1 MIEWNRDIANYIQLA
16 VVIIFFLL
24 LIIKRKDLGEG
35 ILYFILA
42 AGIVVGADSYILLMR
57 TLNSNFNSFPIY
69 SVAVN
74 LFVFLFYFL
83 YLRSI
88 LTQQI
93 SRQIN
98 FVTIVLFI
106 ATYIIF
112 AIVNKEFFTR
122 FPFNFYFAEL
132 VLLLINIFMVLR
144 EIFNSDKILNIKS
157 YYPIWACIGLMALY
171 LGITPLLIISHSVL
185 KLMTVNIFFII
196 LFLINIIG
204 YSIMIAG
211 IFFGNKLKKTR
222 EPLRN

>member
-1 MIEWNRDIANYIQLA
+1 MEWNRDIASYIQLA

-24 LIIKRKDLGEG
+24 LIVKRKNLGEG
-35 ILYFILA
+35 ILFFILA
-42 AGIVVGADSYILLMR
+42 AGIVVGADSYILTMR
-57 TLNSNFNSFPIY
+57 LLNSNFNSVPIY
-69 SVAVN
+69 SIAVN
-74 LFVFLFYFL
+74 FFVFLLYFL
-83 YLRSI
+83 YLRNI
-88 LTQQI
+88 LTNQL

-98 FVTIVLFI
+98 FISIVLFI
-106 ATYIIF
+106 ITYFVF
-112 AIVNKEFFTR
+112 AVVNKDFFTR

-132 VLLLINIFMVLR
+132 VILLINIFMVLR
-144 EIFNSDKILNIKS
+144 EIFNSDKILNIKA

-185 KLMTVNIFFII
+185 KLMNVNIFFII

-204 YSIMIAG
+204 YSILIAG